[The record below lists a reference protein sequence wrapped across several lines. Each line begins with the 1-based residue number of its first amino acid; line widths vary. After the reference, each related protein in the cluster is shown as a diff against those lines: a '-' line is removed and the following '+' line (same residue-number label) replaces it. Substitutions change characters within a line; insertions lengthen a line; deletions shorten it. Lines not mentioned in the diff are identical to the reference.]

1 MKKIVVFLTMALMVL
16 SSVSCTKKMVPLYLK
31 GTTWVCTETGDLA
44 VIKFDTRRTFHID
57 AYGDN
62 KLEFTVKYRVA
73 EVIDDQVNF
82 EFLSSSIVDEEV
94 GLPEEGMLQ
103 LQSRRDMDMVFTS
116 QHWMKINEDSRRH
129 LFRDDQFDISK
140 YIN

>member
-16 SSVSCTKKMVPLYLK
+16 VSVSCTKKMVPLYLK
-31 GTTWVCTETGDLA
+31 GTTWVSTDGDLA

-57 AYGDN
+57 LYGDN
-62 KLEFTVKYRVA
+62 KLEFTVKYKVA

-103 LQSRRDMDMVFTS
+103 LQSRRDMDIVFTS
-116 QHWMKINEDSRRH
+116 QHWMKINEDTRSH

>member
-31 GTTWVCTETGDLA
+31 GTTWVSNETGDLA

-57 AYGDN
+57 IYGDN
-62 KLEFTVKYRVA
+62 ELELTVKYKVA

-82 EFLSSSIVDEEV
+82 EFLSSSMVDVEV
-94 GLPEEGMLQ
+94 DIPEEGMLQ
-103 LQSRRDMDMVFTS
+103 LQSRREMDIVFTS
-116 QHWMKINEDSRRH
+116 QHWTKINEDTRSH